1 MKIHNSHIY
10 MCVMASLYYGF
21 CGHKINTSTTA
32 VLCNYTFCSCGK
44 TGGPE
49 NVASTQ
55 FQSHS
60 FLGMYSSPV
69 SRCTLSPACS
79 NPSWPPWMQGWAPFV
94 SCCLMIQSVKF
105 YSLLGGTGSP
115 LDGMWH
121 LFKYFSSTVLA
132 LMGEQLGGNFAL
144 ELGRLALVVETFSI
158 LESLAERPFTVCK
171 VRWLDPDSRP
181 TPHISYECI
190 NIYIIQVT
198 RSEIASFFLFF
209 FVCEQMFR
217 LFTV

>member
-1 MKIHNSHIY
+1 MKSDHSHIY
-10 MCVMASLYYGF
+10 VCVMASLYYGF
-21 CGHKINTSTTA
+21 CGHKINTSTTT

-69 SRCTLSPACS
+69 SRCTLSAACS
-79 NPSWPPWMQGWAPFV
+79 NPSWPPWVRGWAPFV
-94 SCCLMIQSVKF
+94 SCCLMIPSVKF
-105 YSLLGGTGSP
+105 CSSLGVTGSP

-121 LFKYFSSTVLA
+121 HQFKYFSSTVLA
-132 LMGEQLGGNFAL
+132 LMGGQLGWNFAL

-158 LESLAERPFTVCK
+158 LESSFERPFTVWK
-171 VRWLDPDSRP
+171 VRWPDPDSRLTLHP
-181 TPHISYECI
+181 YLSWMH
-190 NIYIIQVT
+190 IYIYIYSKRWHKRT
-198 RSEIASFFLFF
+198 
-209 FVCEQMFR
+209 
-217 LFTV
+217 